1 MKGRFIYI
9 YIHTIFM
16 QRLGL
21 RTHTQIYIYIRV
33 IYTYMIYR
41 IYIDMY
47 ILYARSEAKSSTYIL
62 WNLTATPKSFLL
74 RRDGK
79 EFEVMLPADVKPGEK
94 VNVTLEKVRLIDL
107 KLSQRFGKQKSQQ
120 VFRGFDGGLCF
131 FGVRAG

>member
-1 MKGRFIYI
+1 MICR
-9 YIHTIFM
+9 IH
-16 QRLGL
+16 
-21 RTHTQIYIYIRV
+21 
-33 IYTYMIYR
+33 
-41 IYIDMY
+41 IDMY
-47 ILYARSEAKSSTYIL
+47 ILYARSEAKSSTHIL

-120 VFRGFDGGLCF
+120 VLGDLMGTLF
-131 FGVRAG
+131 FWC

>member
-1 MKGRFIYI
+1 
-9 YIHTIFM
+9 
-16 QRLGL
+16 
-21 RTHTQIYIYIRV
+21 
-33 IYTYMIYR
+33 
-41 IYIDMY
+41 MY